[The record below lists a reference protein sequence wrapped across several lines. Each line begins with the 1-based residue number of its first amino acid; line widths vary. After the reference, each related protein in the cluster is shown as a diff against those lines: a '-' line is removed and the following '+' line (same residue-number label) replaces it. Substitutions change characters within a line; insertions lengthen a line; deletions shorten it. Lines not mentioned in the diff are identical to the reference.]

1 MTATL
6 IFCRDP
12 AAAIQVAGL
21 FADREAQHVIGKALD
36 CPDALDEVVCVAEP
50 PASDML
56 AREGL
61 AVKSWN
67 AFFGDNDAAT
77 VLGRNGVAQVVTGTS
92 DVDETRDVALWQ
104 AAARIGAMS
113 LCLLDRADEATARF
127 TDDRGSMCFPDV
139 IAVADDTMRNAAIDD
154 GLPANK
160 LLVAG
165 NLRQAH
171 TVHAARVLGKT
182 DRDLVRREWSA
193 TDETFCVLFASE
205 CGREAASLGRPQ
217 RFDEITALETLLD
230 WSKTEHFRDDVADGR
245 ETRLIVRPHPR
256 DRADKYEAW
265 IGKSVVGD
273 DVGRPAIGSLLAADL
288 VAGLETSL
296 LEEAVWVG
304 TPSLCLLT
312 PAVGSP
318 SP

>member
-21 FADREAQHVIGKALD
+21 FADRDAQHVISKALD
-36 CPDALDEVVCVAEP
+36 RPGPLNEVVCVAEP
-50 PASDML
+50 PASEML

-61 AVKSWN
+61 AVKSWS
-67 AFFGDNDAAT
+67 AFFGDDDAAT
-77 VLGRNGVAQVVTGTS
+77 VLDRNGVAQVVTGTS

-104 AAARIGAMS
+104 AAARIGAKS
-113 LCLLDRADEATARF
+113 LCLLDRADEVMARF
-127 TDDRGSMCFPDV
+127 TDDTGSMCFPDV
-139 IAVADDTMRNAAIDD
+139 VAVADETMRNAAIDD
-154 GLPANK
+154 GLPEKK
-160 LLVAG
+160 LVVAG

-171 TVHAARVLGKT
+171 TVHAASVLGQT
-182 DRDLVRREWSA
+182 DREMVRREWCA
-193 TDETFCVLFASE
+193 TDDTFCVLFASE

-217 RFDEITALETLLD
+217 RFDEISALEALLD
-230 WSKTEHFRDDVADGR
+230 WSKTERFCDEVADGR

-256 DRADKYEAW
+256 DRAGKYRAW
-265 IGKSVVGD
+265 IGTSVVGD

-312 PAVGSP
+312 PTVGSS